1 MTPKLQIRPLR
12 RVLVANRGAVAARIV
27 RALNAQGIESIA
39 VYSDADAEAP
49 YLQQATARARLGE
62 APPLQS
68 YLNQDALLRIAREH
82 GADGV
87 HPGYGFLSENA
98 GFAERVEA
106 AGLCFIGPSSRW
118 IRRLGHKTEARAL
131 MATHGM
137 PMTPS
142 SAVLPD
148 DPAVVARAAA
158 RIGYP
163 VLIKPA
169 GGGGGIGML
178 PARGESELAAAWQ
191 RARSVAQR
199 SFGQAELYLEKLI
212 ERPRHIEFQVLAD
225 RYGGVRVLGERDCS
239 VQRRHQKVIEEARA
253 PNVPADEID
262 AMARRLVTLL
272 AALGYDV
279 IGTVEMLYTPATGF
293 VFLELNTR
301 LQVEHAV
308 TEQVTGIDIVAA
320 QLRLARGEP
329 IEAVLPA
336 PVRLRGHAIEARV
349 YAEDPVRFLPS
360 PGTLTVYRPPMGE
373 GVRVETGY
381 AQGGR
386 VTSYYDPMLAKVIA
400 TGADRA
406 QAISRLRAAL
416 DAFAIEGVKTN
427 IPFIQRVLADDD
439 FIAGRIDTG
448 LAQRVLAG
456 ETIAETRASGAAPA
470 PASTLTT

>member
-1 MTPKLQIRPLR
+1 MTPKLQVRPLR
-12 RVLVANRGAVAARIV
+12 RVLVANRGAVAARIL

-39 VYSDADAEAP
+39 VYSDADAELP
-49 YLQQATARARLGE
+49 YLQQATVRVRLGE
-62 APPLQS
+62 AAPLQS
-68 YLNQDALLRIAREH
+68 YLNQDALLQIAREH
-82 GADGV
+82 AADGV

-148 DPAVVARAAA
+148 DPEVVARAAA

-178 PARGESELAAAWQ
+178 PAHDDSELAAAWQ

-262 AMARRLVTLL
+262 AMARRLATLL

-329 IEAVLPA
+329 IEAVLPT

-360 PGTLTVYRPPMGE
+360 PGPLTVYRPPAGE

-406 QAISRLRAAL
+406 QAIARLRAAL

-427 IPFIQRVLADDD
+427 LPFIQRVLDDDD
-439 FIAGRIDTG
+439 FVAGRIDTG

-456 ETIAETRASGAAPA
+456 GAKSAA
-470 PASTLTT
+470 AAQAAASTLTS

>member
-1 MTPKLQIRPLR
+1 MTPRLQIRPLR
-12 RVLVANRGAVAARIV
+12 RVLVANRGAVAARIL

-49 YLQQATARARLGE
+49 YLQQATVRVRLGE

-68 YLNQDALLRIAREH
+68 YLNQDALLQIAREH

-148 DPAVVARAAA
+148 DPVVVAQAAA

-178 PARGESELAAAWQ
+178 PARDDSELATAWQ

-262 AMARRLVTLL
+262 AMARRLATLL
-272 AALGYDV
+272 ATLGYDV
-279 IGTVEMLYTPATGF
+279 IGTVEMLYTRETGF

-360 PGTLTVYRPPMGE
+360 PGPLTVYRPPVGE

-381 AQGGR
+381 AEGGR
-386 VTSYYDPMLAKVIA
+386 VTPYYDPMLAKVIA
-400 TGADRA
+400 TGADRP
-406 QAISRLRAAL
+406 QAIARLRAAL
-416 DAFAIEGVKTN
+416 DAFAIDGVKTN
-427 IPFIQRVLADDD
+427 IPFIQRVLADDE

-448 LAQRVLAG
+448 LAQRVL
-456 ETIAETRASGAAPA
+456 SGGTMTTGATPEA
-470 PASTLTT
+470 ASTLTS

>member
-12 RVLVANRGAVAARIV
+12 RVLVANRGAVAARIL

-49 YLQQATARARLGE
+49 YLQQATVRVRLGE

-131 MATHGM
+131 MATHGL

-148 DPAVVARAAA
+148 DPTVVAKAAA

-178 PARGESELAAAWQ
+178 PARDESELAAAWQ

-253 PNVPADEID
+253 PTVPADEID
-262 AMARRLVTLL
+262 AMARRLATLL

-336 PVRLRGHAIEARV
+336 PLRLRGHAIEARV

-360 PGTLTVYRPPMGE
+360 PGPLTVYRPPVGE

-381 AQGGR
+381 AEGGR

-427 IPFIQRVLADDD
+427 ILFIQRVLADDD

-456 ETIAETRASGAAPA
+456 EAMAETRAPGAAPA
-470 PASTLTT
+470 PATT

>member
-1 MTPKLQIRPLR
+1 MTPKLQIRPLP
-12 RVLVANRGAVAARIV
+12 RVLVANRGAVAARIL

-49 YLQQATARARLGE
+49 YLQQATVRVRLGE

-82 GADGV
+82 GADGL

-142 SAVLPD
+142 SAVLSD
-148 DPAVVARAAA
+148 DPDVVARAAA

-178 PARGESELAAAWQ
+178 PARDESELAAAWQ

-262 AMARRLVTLL
+262 AMARRLATLL

-336 PVRLRGHAIEARV
+336 PLRLRGHAIEARV

-360 PGTLTVYRPPMGE
+360 PGPLTVYRPPVGE

-381 AQGGR
+381 AEGGR

-427 IPFIQRVLADDD
+427 IPFIQQVLADDD

-456 ETIAETRASGAAPA
+456 EAMAETRAPGAASA
-470 PASTLTT
+470 PAST

>member
-12 RVLVANRGAVAARIV
+12 RVLVANRGAVAARIL

-49 YLQQATARARLGE
+49 YLQQATVRVRLGE

-68 YLNQDALLRIAREH
+68 YLNQDALLQIAREH

-148 DPAVVARAAA
+148 DPDVVASAAA

-178 PARGESELAAAWQ
+178 PARDESELAAAWQ

-262 AMARRLVTLL
+262 AMARRLATLL

-360 PGTLTVYRPPMGE
+360 PGPLTVYRPPVGE

-381 AQGGR
+381 AEGGR

-406 QAISRLRAAL
+406 QAMSRLRAAL

-427 IPFIQRVLADDD
+427 IAFIQQVLADDD

-456 ETIAETRASGAAPA
+456 ETMAETKAAGAAPA
-470 PASTLTT
+470 PASTPTT